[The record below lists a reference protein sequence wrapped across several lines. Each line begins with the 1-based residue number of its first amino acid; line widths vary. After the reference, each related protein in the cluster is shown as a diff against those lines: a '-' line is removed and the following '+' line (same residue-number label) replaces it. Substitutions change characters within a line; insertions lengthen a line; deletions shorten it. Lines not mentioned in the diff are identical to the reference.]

1 MLERDVDNLT
11 TFFSTFAPELTDR
24 KYGKEIWAHYQ
35 KGDLTPDTPLSGK
48 VAPPTKPVNVNA
60 FLHEINP
67 AREEAEEEA
76 RRLAAVM
83 QG

>member
-1 MLERDVDNLT
+1 V
-11 TFFSTFAPELTDR
+11 
-24 KYGKEIWAHYQ
+24 HYQ

-60 FLHEINP
+60 VIHEINL